1 MSEKILLV
9 DDEKDFL
16 DVMSERIEA
25 RGMDVTTADSAEKAL
40 KDVESGGFDAIILD
54 LMMPGM
60 DGLQTLKAIKKKNP
74 DLQVILLTGHATVEK
89 GIEAMKL
96 GAMDFLEKP
105 ADLDKLTEI
114 IKKAQARK
122 MVIIERKMEEKMKQ
136 IIGTKGWEPQRCIKK
151 MEKTSPNIMCVEA
164 TKNPGRIAGI
174 DQRCNPGSVR
184 FFSIFFTLRESL
196 RRPAFALSRDRSR
209 PLRLHPC

>member
-25 RGMDVTTADSAEKAL
+25 RGMEVTKADSASKAL
-40 KDVESGGFDAIILD
+40 EQVESGGFDAIILD

-60 DGLQTLKAIKKKNP
+60 DGLQTLKAIKAKNP

-89 GIEAMKL
+89 GIEAMKM
-96 GAMDFLEKP
+96 GAMDFVEKP
-105 ADLDKLTEI
+105 ADLDKLTAI

-122 MVIIERKMEEKMKQ
+122 MVLIEKRMEEKMKD
-136 IIGTKGWEPQRCIKK
+136 IISHKGW
-151 MEKTSPNIMCVEA
+151 
-164 TKNPGRIAGI
+164 
-174 DQRCNPGSVR
+174 
-184 FFSIFFTLRESL
+184 
-196 RRPAFALSRDRSR
+196 
-209 PLRLHPC
+209 

>member
-16 DVMSERIEA
+16 EVMSERIEA

-40 KDVESGGFDAIILD
+40 KSVESGGFDAIILD
-54 LMMPGM
+54 LKMPGM
-60 DGLQTLKAIKKKNP
+60 DGLETLKAIKQKNP

-122 MVIIERKMEEKMKQ
+122 MVIIERRMEEKMKQ
-136 IIGTKGWEPQRCIKK
+136 IIGTKGW
-151 MEKTSPNIMCVEA
+151 
-164 TKNPGRIAGI
+164 
-174 DQRCNPGSVR
+174 
-184 FFSIFFTLRESL
+184 
-196 RRPAFALSRDRSR
+196 
-209 PLRLHPC
+209 

>member
-40 KDVESGGFDAIILD
+40 KSVESGGFDAIILD
-54 LMMPGM
+54 LKMPGM
-60 DGLQTLKAIKKKNP
+60 DGLQTLKAIKQKNP

-114 IKKAQARK
+114 IHKAQARK

-136 IIGTKGWEPQRCIKK
+136 IIGTKGW
-151 MEKTSPNIMCVEA
+151 
-164 TKNPGRIAGI
+164 
-174 DQRCNPGSVR
+174 
-184 FFSIFFTLRESL
+184 
-196 RRPAFALSRDRSR
+196 
-209 PLRLHPC
+209 